1 MNKRD
6 ILSAIFVV
14 SALIDAELAVMAKA
28 NTKPSVIGK
37 KYRPFDNSYATS
49 LASGADAQISGVDC
63 EIICE
68 PYTKAI
74 KSSWSDRETTHD
86 MVKVK
91 SLVSGIEYEVLWC
104 ENCLLNEN
112 GVRYRDL
119 DKEVTRGLW

>member
-1 MNKRD
+1 MNRND

-14 SALIDAELAVMAKA
+14 SALIDAELASLA
-28 NTKPSVIGK
+28 KPSVVGK
-37 KYRPFDNSYATS
+37 LYRPFDNSYATS

-68 PYTKAI
+68 PYTK
-74 KSSWSDRETTHD
+74 KTKHSWSNEERIHD
-86 MVKVK
+86 MVKVR
-91 SLVSGIEYEVLWC
+91 SLTSGMEYEVLWM

-119 DKEVTRGLW
+119 DRPKTGLW

>member
-1 MNKRD
+1 
-6 ILSAIFVV
+6 L
-14 SALIDAELAVMAKA
+14 
-28 NTKPSVIGK
+28 
-37 KYRPFDNSYATS
+37 YRPIDNSYATS

-68 PYTKAI
+68 PYTKTI
-74 KSSWSDRETTHD
+74 TSRWSDRESIHD
-86 MVKVK
+86 MVKVR
-91 SLVSGIEYEVLWC
+91 SLASGIEYEVLWS

>member
-1 MNKRD
+1 MNRND
-6 ILSAIFVV
+6 ILSAIFAV
-14 SALIDAELAVMAKA
+14 SALIDAELASLA
-28 NTKPSVIGK
+28 KPSVVGK
-37 KYRPFDNSYATS
+37 LYRPFDNSYATS

-68 PYTKAI
+68 PYTKTI
-74 KSSWSDRETTHD
+74 KSRWSDRESIHD
-86 MVKVK
+86 MVKVR
-91 SLVSGIEYEVLWC
+91 SLASGIEYEVLWS

>member
-6 ILSAIFVV
+6 ILSAIFIV

-63 EIICE
+63 EIISE
-68 PYTKAI
+68 PYAK
-74 KSSWSDRETTHD
+74 KCKNSWAKEARVYD
-86 MVKVK
+86 MVKVR
-91 SLVSGIEYEVLWC
+91 SLASGIEYEVLWC

-119 DKEVTRGLW
+119 DKEKTRGLW

>member
-14 SALIDAELAVMAKA
+14 SALIDAELASLA
-28 NTKPSVIGK
+28 KPSVVGK
-37 KYRPFDNSYATS
+37 LYRPFDNSYATS

-63 EIICE
+63 EIISE

-74 KSSWSDRETTHD
+74 KSSWSDRVHD

-91 SLVSGIEYEVLWC
+91 SLVSGIEYEVLWS